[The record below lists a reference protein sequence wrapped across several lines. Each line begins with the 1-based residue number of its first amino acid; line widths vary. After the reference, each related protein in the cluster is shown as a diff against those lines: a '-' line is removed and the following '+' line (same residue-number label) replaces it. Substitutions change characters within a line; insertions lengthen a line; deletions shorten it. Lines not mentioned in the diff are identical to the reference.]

1 MKGLLVLAAAALC
14 ALAAGASVAAA
25 PRVACTN
32 PPASYRTH
40 PAKVG
45 IWAGACIAC
54 KRIGPRQLARAAHLS
69 SSAPRTVARKYA
81 ERYANLATSQPI
93 IRAAGGKAAAK
104 ALVQA
109 GCLAG
114 FRARG
119 RP

>member
-1 MKGLLVLAAAALC
+1 MKGLLVLAAVALC
-14 ALAAGASVAAA
+14 ALAASASVSAA
-25 PRVACTN
+25 PLVACTN
-32 PPASYRTH
+32 APAAYRSN
-40 PAKVG
+40 PAKIG

-69 SSAPRTVARKYA
+69 SAAPRTVARKYA
-81 ERYANLATSQPI
+81 ERYVNLASSQPI
-93 IRAAGGKAAAK
+93 IRAAGGKASAK

-114 FRARG
+114 FQARG

>member
-1 MKGLLVLAAAALC
+1 MV
-14 ALAAGASVAAA
+14 S
-25 PRVACTN
+25 CTA
-32 PPASYRTH
+32 PPAAYRTS

-54 KRIGPRQLARAAHLS
+54 KRVGPRQLARAAHLS
-69 SSAPRTVARKYA
+69 SSAPRTVARAYA
-81 ERYANLATSQPI
+81 ARYVNLSSSQPI
-93 IRAAGGKAAAK
+93 IRAAGGKATAK